1 MWEELADEL
10 NGEVNVAE
18 VDATANN
25 ELARLYEIEGFPTL
39 FFFEKVRVVELLE
52 L

>member
-1 MWEELADEL
+1 M

-39 FFFEKVRVVELLE
+39 FFYEKVRVVKLLK